1 MTHLENN
8 ENILNDQII
17 SFVFFFLQ
25 KEPNEVM
32 NFLARLA
39 HTTTRLDW
47 NESRIAC
54 LVQLVITALKEHQY
68 QNNVQ
73 GELLM
78 MYWEQR

>member
-1 MTHLENN
+1 
-8 ENILNDQII
+8 
-17 SFVFFFLQ
+17 
-25 KEPNEVM
+25 M
-32 NFLARLA
+32 NFLVRLA

-47 NESRIAC
+47 NGSRIAC

>member
-8 ENILNDQII
+8 ENILNDQSI
-17 SFVFFFLQ
+17 SFLFFFLQ

-32 NFLARLA
+32 NFLVRLA

-47 NESRIAC
+47 NGSRIAC

-78 MYWEQR
+78 MFWEQR

>member
-17 SFVFFFLQ
+17 SFAFFFLQ
-25 KEPNEVM
+25 KERNEEM
-32 NFLARLA
+32 NFLARPA

-54 LVQLVITALKEHQY
+54 LVQLVITVLKEHQY

-78 MYWEQR
+78 MY